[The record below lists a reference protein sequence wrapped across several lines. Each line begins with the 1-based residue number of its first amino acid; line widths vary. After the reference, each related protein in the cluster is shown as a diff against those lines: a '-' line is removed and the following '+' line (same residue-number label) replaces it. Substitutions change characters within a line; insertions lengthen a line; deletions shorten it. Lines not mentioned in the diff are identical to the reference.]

1 MPPDV
6 PVRLAWAVELVD
18 PSPGEQI
25 LEFGCGPGVAA
36 ALVADRLDGGRL
48 VAIDRSATAVERT
61 KARNADHVRSG
72 RVEVQQVSLAD
83 FRGEP
88 GAFHK
93 AFAVNV
99 NVFWTGSADAECAVL
114 ARVLRSDGLVYLV
127 YSGPP
132 GPSAGVRDIEPVVV
146 GNLERYGF
154 ATSVRRDAGRGLVAV
169 AGALS

>member
-1 MPPDV
+1 MAPDV
-6 PVRLAWAVELVD
+6 PVRLAWAVDLVD

-61 KARNADHVRSG
+61 KARNAEHVRSG
-72 RVEVQQVSLAD
+72 RVVVQQVELA
-83 FRGEP
+83 RLGGSS
-88 GAFHK
+88 GAFDK

-99 NVFWTGSADAECAVL
+99 NVFWTSPADAECAVL
-114 ARVLRSDGLVYLV
+114 ARVLRSGGLVHLV
-127 YSGPP
+127 YGGPP
-132 GPSAGVRDIEPVVV
+132 GARAGVRDIEPVVI

-154 ATSVRRDAGRGLVAV
+154 ETSVRRDAGRGLVAV
-169 AGALS
+169 VGALS